1 MMRLDPRMHFAL
13 PVRLRATPAR
23 FLSALAMSSFALL
36 LACGGAKETGKESP
50 AKAADGKATDA
61 KDAKSDEAKGDS
73 GKPAAEAGTKA
84 AVDPEDAKAE
94 KKKEPASVTAAVDT
108 VRESSFTETLN
119 SAGTVTARVGHIAL
133 LSAPAPT
140 RVTRVLVAVGDR
152 VKQGAE
158 VIELEQQGFDAAVAS
173 AEATLTAAERAAERA
188 QRLVAAGVA
197 PRKDADLS
205 AADLASAKLNAIN
218 ARRARELSHLRSP
231 INGAVTRV
239 NAVLGA
245 SVDAGQPLIEIADP
259 STLDVVLHV
268 APNAADNI
276 RVGAL
281 VTLRDGAGSNAASVA
296 TGKVADV
303 GAVVDSASR
312 GVIVRVTVATSKR
325 TLRLG
330 ESLSGDIAL
339 AAHAKAVTVPDEALV
354 PSGESFR
361 VFVVD
366 GENIAH
372 AREVKIGGR
381 VGGRVWITD
390 GLNAGDVVVTKGAYG
405 MDEGAHVVRAKP

>member
-1 MMRLDPRMHFAL
+1 VKDG
-13 PVRLRATPAR
+13 T
-23 FLSALAMSSFALL
+23 
-36 LACGGAKETGKESP
+36 KES
-50 AKAADGKATDA
+50 AAQATDG
-61 KDAKSDEAKGDS
+61 KDAKADSVKGEGAKPDA
-73 GKPAAEAGTKA
+73 AAEAKA
-84 AVDPEDAKAE
+84 CADPESCKAE
-94 KKKEPASVTAAVDT
+94 KKKEPVNVTASVDT
-108 VRESSFTETLN
+108 VIESPFTETLN

-158 VIELEQQGFDAAVAS
+158 VVELEQQGFDAAVAS

-197 PRKDADLS
+197 PRKDAELS
-205 AADLASAKLNAIN
+205 AADLASARLNAVN

-259 STLDVVLHV
+259 SALDVVLHV
-268 APNAADNI
+268 APNAADKVRI
-276 RVGAL
+276 GAS
-281 VTLRDGAGSNAASVA
+281 VTLRDGAGSNAAGVA

-303 GAVVDSASR
+303 GAVVDSVSR
-312 GVIVRVTVATSKR
+312 GVVVRVTVASSKR

-339 AAHAKAVTVPDEALV
+339 AAHPKAITVPDEALV

-366 GENIAH
+366 GENVAH

-381 VGGRVWITD
+381 VAGRVWITE
-390 GLNAGDVVVTKGAYG
+390 GLKAGDVVVTKGAYG

>member
-1 MMRLDPRMHFAL
+1 MAM
-13 PVRLRATPAR
+13 
-23 FLSALAMSSFALL
+23 LSLALL
-36 LACGGAKETGKESP
+36 LACGGAKDSAPAKDGA
-50 AKAADGKATDA
+50 AKAADGKDA
-61 KDAKSDEAKGDS
+61 QPDDAKGDS
-73 GKPAAEAGTKA
+73 AKSDNTKPNAATETKPCA
-84 AVDPEDAKAE
+84 DADDCKAE
-94 KKKEPASVTAAVDT
+94 KKKEPVNVTASVDT
-108 VRESSFTETLN
+108 VIESPFTETLN

-140 RVTRVLVAVGDR
+140 RVARVLVAVGDR

-205 AADLASAKLNAIN
+205 VADLASAKLNAVN

-259 STLDVVLHV
+259 SALDVVLHV
-268 APNAADNI
+268 APSAADKV
-276 RVGAL
+276 RAGAM
-281 VTLRDGAGSNAASVA
+281 VTLRDGAGSNSVSVA
-296 TGKVADV
+296 TGKVADI

-312 GVIVRVTVATSKR
+312 GVMVRVTIASSKR

-339 AAHAKAVTVPDEALV
+339 AAHAKAVTVPDDALV

-366 GENIAH
+366 GDNVAH

-381 VGGRVWITD
+381 VAGRVWITD
-390 GLNAGDVVVTKGAYG
+390 GLKAGDVVVTKGAYG